1 MKPKNR
7 KSETLNSRRE
17 KCFFFLIKHQLLNKK
32 STEVTKKNM
41 WGKKLHESLFSLN
54 HRVVCSQIINLIF
67 YQDQLLSSLLCH
79 FKIPLFRG
87 EKMPDNLA
95 KRLKISSFDSF
106 LWLAHFV
113 LSTQELLARLWKK
126 KNASPVKLQHS
137 WRNTKQTLCI
147 GLMFPA
153 GQRKKALS
161 EMHLWEQRGAP

>member
-126 KNASPVKLQHS
+126 KKRISCETVALLEKHKTDFMYRIDVSCRSEEKSPQ
-137 WRNTKQTLCI
+137 
-147 GLMFPA
+147 
-153 GQRKKALS
+153 
-161 EMHLWEQRGAP
+161 